1 VAPEGIRADNVV
13 LDVPSL
19 GNLTGAGVIGAN
31 NSLDFKMLVKL
42 TTGTG
47 SLLGQLTNASTAGQT
62 KGLPFL
68 VQGTTQNPKFLPAVG
83 DQIKELKQGLKATL
97 LQTAQGK
104 DGNQPT
110 KKDLKDALGGLFQ
123 KKK

>member
-1 VAPEGIRADNVV
+1 
-13 LDVPSL
+13 L

-31 NSLDFKMLVKL
+31 NSLDFKMLLKL
-42 TTGTG
+42 TTGSG
-47 SLLGQLTNASTAGQT
+47 SLLGQLTNASAGGQT
-62 KGLPFL
+62 RGLPFL

-83 DQIKELKQGLKATL
+83 DQIKELKQGLKSSL

-104 DGNQPT
+104 DGKQPT
-110 KKDLKDALGGLFQ
+110 KQDLKDALGGLFQ